1 METIKHVINTLFA
14 PQYLVTL
21 VIIGLFLFYRYRR
34 LVTQNKLVAYSILAA
49 PVVFFAVSTLDAN
62 FWVQFK
68 RPDNVPIAGMI
79 LLVLFF
85 TWLALKKAVEND
97 DRIRDGRPVAEA
109 EPEEEEKVFVWPD
122 LVYTE
127 LMCLLLVSILLTVW
141 SITIP
146 APLEEPA
153 NPQLTPNPSKAPWYF
168 LGLQE
173 ILVYFD
179 PWLAGVV
186 IPTFIVIGLMAI
198 PYIDTNPKGNGY
210 YTFEERP
217 TEILL
222 FQFGFVV
229 LWVFLIF
236 QGTFLRG
243 PNWNFYGPYE
253 FWDLHKLVPL
263 TNIQLSEIIWSR
275 WLGIG
280 MPNFWLV
287 REFFGIALLLLYFIA
302 LPVWMAKGW
311 LRKYFDKLG
320 PVRYGITIQLV
331 LWMLLVPIKMYLR
344 WTMNLKY
351 FVAIPEF
358 FFNI

>member
-1 METIKHVINTLFA
+1 MELIKSFVNGIFA

-21 VIIGLFLFYRYRR
+21 SIVGLALFYRYRKA
-34 LVTQNKLVAYSILAA
+34 VTQNKLIAYSVLAA
-49 PVVFFAVSTLDAN
+49 PVLFFAISAFDEN
-62 FWVQFK
+62 FWIQFK
-68 RPDNVPIAGMI
+68 RADNLPISAMM

-85 TWLALKKAVEND
+85 TWLALKKAVAND
-97 DRIRDGRPVAEA
+97 ERIKEGRPPWEA
-109 EPEEEEKVFVWPD
+109 EPEEQEKVFVWPD
-122 LVYTE
+122 LVYVE
-127 LMCLLLVSILLTVW
+127 FLCLLLITVLLIVW
-141 SITIP
+141 SIAIP

-186 IPTFIVIGLMAI
+186 IPTFIIIGLMAI

-210 YTFEERP
+210 YTYEERRS
-217 TEILL
+217 EILL
-222 FQFGFVV
+222 FQFGFII
-229 LWVFLIF
+229 LWIFLVF

-253 FWDLHKLVPL
+253 FWDLHKVVPL
-263 TNIQLSEIIWSR
+263 TNIQLSELIWSR

-280 MPNFWLV
+280 LPSFWLV
-287 REFFGIALLLLYFIA
+287 REFVGIVLLLVYFVG
-302 LPVWMAKGW
+302 LPLWMAKGW
-311 LRKYFDKLG
+311 LRKYFDKMG
-320 PVRYGITIQLV
+320 PLRYHIAVQLL
-331 LWMLLVPIKMYLR
+331 LWMTLIPIKMYLR
-344 WTMNLKY
+344 WTINLKY